1 MRCRLSPT
9 GDVPSHTSGG
19 SYVPP
24 IADRPP
30 GGQGDGRPNL
40 RWLHGE
46 LSPIPRGPGVL
57 SFKAKIMDLS
67 PGVGM
72 RRRNFITLLGS
83 AAVWPLAARAQQ
95 PEVPVVGW
103 LNARSPDDAAH
114 LVAAFRRGLGE
125 AGFIEGQNVMI
136 EYRWALGQ
144 YDRLPAMAA
153 ELVRRPV
160 TVLASAGGEPAALA
174 AKAATSTIP
183 IVFVIG
189 GDPVKLGLAASLNRP
204 GGNSTGISV
213 LTNTLE
219 PKRLE
224 LLRELVPRAETIGVL
239 LNPNF
244 PTFESQLRDLQEAAR
259 AINLQIHVL
268 RASTDREIDAAFET
282 VAQRRIP
289 ALYVAADAFFDTRR
303 DKLVVLAVR
312 HAVPTMYHFRE
323 FAAAGGLVS
332 YGVDISDAYRLLGV
346 YTGRILK
353 GAKPADLPVRQPTK
367 FELVINLKTARALG
381 LEVPSNLSA
390 RANEVIE

>member
-1 MRCRLSPT
+1 M
-9 GDVPSHTSGG
+9 
-19 SYVPP
+19 
-24 IADRPP
+24 
-30 GGQGDGRPNL
+30 Q
-40 RWLHGE
+40 
-46 LSPIPRGPGVL
+46 
-57 SFKAKIMDLS
+57 
-67 PGVGM
+67 
-72 RRRNFITLLGS
+72 RRKFITLIGG
-83 AAVWPLAARAQQ
+83 AAAAWSLAARAQQ

-103 LNARSPDDAAH
+103 LNAKSPDDTAH

-183 IVFVIG
+183 IVFIIG
-189 GDPVKLGLAASLNRP
+189 GDPVKQGLAASFNRP

-213 LTNTLE
+213 LTSTLE
-219 PKRLE
+219 PKRLG

-239 LNPNF
+239 MNPNY
-244 PTFESQLRDLQEAAR
+244 PQFESQLRDVQEAAH

-289 ALYVAADAFFDTRR
+289 ALSVAADPFFDTRR
-303 DKLVVLAVR
+303 DKLVVLAAR

-332 YGVDISDAYRLLGV
+332 YGFDNSDAYRLLGV
-346 YTGRILK
+346 YTGRMLK
-353 GAKPADLPVRQPTK
+353 GAKPADLPVLQPTK
-367 FELVINLKTARALG
+367 FELVINLKTAKAIGLTIPEAFLLRAD
-381 LEVPSNLSA
+381 
-390 RANEVIE
+390 EVIE

>member
-1 MRCRLSPT
+1 
-9 GDVPSHTSGG
+9 
-19 SYVPP
+19 
-24 IADRPP
+24 
-30 GGQGDGRPNL
+30 
-40 RWLHGE
+40 
-46 LSPIPRGPGVL
+46 
-57 SFKAKIMDLS
+57 
-67 PGVGM
+67 M

-125 AGFIEGQNVMI
+125 TGFIEGQNVMI

-144 YDRLPAMAA
+144 YDRLPVMAA

-160 TVLASAGGEPAALA
+160 TVIASAGGEPAALA

-189 GDPVKLGLAASLNRP
+189 GDPVKQGLAASLSRP

-213 LTNTLE
+213 LTSSLE
-219 PKRLE
+219 PKRLG

-244 PTFESQLRDLQEAAR
+244 PPFESQLRDVQEAAR
-259 AINLQIHVL
+259 AINLQVHVL

-289 ALYVAADAFFDTRR
+289 ALSVAADPFFDTRR

-332 YGVDISDAYRLLGV
+332 YGVDISDAYRLVGV
-346 YTGRILK
+346 YTGRMLK
-353 GAKPADLPVRQPTK
+353 GAKPADLPVLQPTK

-381 LEVPSNLSA
+381 LEVPPNLTS
-390 RANEVIE
+390 RADEVIE

>member
-1 MRCRLSPT
+1 
-9 GDVPSHTSGG
+9 
-19 SYVPP
+19 
-24 IADRPP
+24 
-30 GGQGDGRPNL
+30 
-40 RWLHGE
+40 
-46 LSPIPRGPGVL
+46 
-57 SFKAKIMDLS
+57 
-67 PGVGM
+67 M

-125 AGFIEGQNVMI
+125 VGFIEGQNVMI

-244 PTFESQLRDLQEAAR
+244 PQFENQLRDAQEAAR

-289 ALYVAADAFFDTRR
+289 ALSVAADPFLDTRR
-303 DKLVVLAVR
+303 DKLVILAVR

-332 YGVDISDAYRLLGV
+332 YGVDISDAYRLFGV
-346 YTGRILK
+346 YTGRMLK

-390 RANEVIE
+390 RADEVIE